1 MDCSSSI
8 KNLCDALSKAQTEM
22 PVVQKDSVNPFLK
35 NKYASLGA
43 IIEATRPVLGKHG
56 LAVMQFPIGMSPN
69 IGVTTM
75 VTHVSGEWIRE
86 SAYFSVGEEKGKS
99 AAQVAGSIITY
110 LRRYS
115 YSGVLGVVSDEDTDG
130 SAPEKPAITPKLAR
144 VWSVALKQAIVDAG
158 FASNDFD
165 AKGMLDLSKFP
176 EDVPLKNALFWAKAY
191 RCARDEDLPP
201 YEASVRATD
210 EYEAEK
216 VRRQQ
221 DKAQV

>member
-130 SAPEKPAITPKLAR
+130 SVPEKPAITPKLAR

-158 FASNDFD
+158 FASNDF
-165 AKGMLDLSKFP
+165 
-176 EDVPLKNALFWAKAY
+176 VPLKNALFWAKAY